1 MKIVKALIPSAAL
14 LFFVGCGSV
23 DHDPPELKVNDLG
36 TVSPFDTLK
45 VSFDKN
51 VESFDDSTVD
61 ASSPVTVLKVKGK
74 TIYVAGA
81 SDTIAGLPVFD
92 AGVVNDS
99 ITFKDIEDEDGNR
112 SKAQTVKYSTY
123 SILDNDGES
132 GDACVDN
139 GTPKNAEALADSAK
153 FFNGAKLEKG
163 LTFAAFLS
171 GDYNADCPD
180 NYDYF
185 RVYLRAYDTLFI
197 QMTGNKVPLSV
208 FVKGPKALDSTA
220 QTYQEVYEFAATG
233 KHPSVDTALY
243 ISADLHGY
251 GTNSLKEY
259 LAYYIEVAYPS
270 QAVTNPAPYLLT
282 VKRSSKK

>member
-1 MKIVKALIPSAAL
+1 MKIVKVLIPSAAL

-23 DHDPPELKVNDLG
+23 DHDSPALKVNDLG
-36 TVSPFDTLK
+36 EISPFDTLQVK
-45 VSFDKN
+45 FDKD
-51 VESFDDSTVD
+51 VEYFDDSTVD
-61 ASSPVTVLKVKGK
+61 ASSSVTVLKIKDK

-81 SDTIAGLPVFD
+81 SDTIGGPPVFD

-99 ITFKDIEDEDGNR
+99 ITFNDIKDEDGNR

-123 SILDNDGES
+123 SILDKDGES
-132 GDACVDN
+132 RDLCVDN

-153 FFNGAKLEKG
+153 FFNGTKFEKG
-163 LTFAAFLS
+163 FTFAAYLA

-208 FVKGPKALDSTA
+208 FVKGPKAMDSTA
-220 QTYQEVYEFAATG
+220 QTYQEIYAFAATG

-251 GTNSLKEY
+251 GTNDLTEY

-270 QAVTNPAPYLLT
+270 QAVTDPAPYLLT
-282 VKRSSKK
+282 VKRYSKK

>member
-1 MKIVKALIPSAAL
+1 MKIVKVLIPSAAL

-23 DHDPPELKVNDLG
+23 DHDSPALKVNDLG
-36 TVSPFDTLK
+36 EISPFDTLQVK
-45 VSFDKN
+45 FDKD
-51 VESFDDSTVD
+51 VEYFDDSTVD
-61 ASSPVTVLKVKGK
+61 ASSSVTVLKIKDK

-81 SDTIAGLPVFD
+81 SDTIAGLPVSD

-99 ITFKDIEDEDGNR
+99 ITFNDIKDEDGNR

-123 SILDNDGES
+123 SILDKDGES
-132 GDACVDN
+132 GDLCVDN

-153 FFNGAKLEKG
+153 FFNGTKFEKG
-163 LTFAAFLS
+163 FTFAAYLA

-208 FVKGPKALDSTA
+208 FVKGPKAMDSTA
-220 QTYQEVYEFAATG
+220 QTYQEIYAFAATG

-251 GTNSLKEY
+251 GTNDLTEY

-270 QAVTNPAPYLLT
+270 QAVTDPAPYLLT
-282 VKRSSKK
+282 VKRYSKK

>member
-1 MKIVKALIPSAAL
+1 MKIVKVLIPSAAL

-23 DHDPPELKVNDLG
+23 DHDPPALKVNDLG
-36 TVSPFDTLK
+36 EISPFDTLQVK
-45 VSFDKN
+45 FDKD
-51 VESFDDSTVD
+51 VENFDDSTVD
-61 ASSPVTVLKVKGK
+61 ASSSVTVLKIKDK
-74 TIYVAGA
+74 TVYVAGA

-99 ITFKDIEDEDGNR
+99 ITFNDIKDEDGNR
-112 SKAQTVKYSTY
+112 SDPQTVKYSTY
-123 SILDNDGES
+123 TILDKDGES
-132 GDACVDN
+132 GDVCVDN

-153 FFNGAKLEKG
+153 FFNGTKLEKG
-163 LTFAAFLS
+163 FTFAAYLA

-208 FVKGPKALDSTA
+208 FVKGPKAMDSTA
-220 QTYQEVYEFAATG
+220 QTYQEIYEFAATG

-251 GTNSLKEY
+251 GTKHMEDY

-270 QAVTNPAPYLLT
+270 QAVTDPAPYLLT
-282 VKRSSKK
+282 IKRSSKK

>member
-81 SDTIAGLPVFD
+81 Y
-92 AGVVNDS
+92 DS
-99 ITFKDIEDEDGNR
+99 IAFKDIEDEDGNR

-197 QMTGNKVPLSV
+197 QMTGNKIPLSV
-208 FVKGPKALDSTA
+208 FVKGPKAMDSTA
-220 QTYQEVYEFAATG
+220 QTYQEIYEFAATG
-233 KHPSVDTALY
+233 KHPSVDTAIY

-259 LAYYIEVAYPS
+259 LAYYVEVAYPS
-270 QAVTNPAPYLLT
+270 QAVMDPAPYLLT
-282 VKRSSKK
+282 VKRY